1 MYKKKIV
8 SFHFLFIL
16 GLEAW
21 GMDEI
26 TFLPSYLAVQA
37 SNYFQSC
44 CKTER
49 GQKCYMLMDYIGGV
63 PVVTLE
69 VES

>member
-1 MYKKKIV
+1 
-8 SFHFLFIL
+8 
-16 GLEAW
+16 
-21 GMDEI
+21 MDEI

-69 VES
+69 VESRPA